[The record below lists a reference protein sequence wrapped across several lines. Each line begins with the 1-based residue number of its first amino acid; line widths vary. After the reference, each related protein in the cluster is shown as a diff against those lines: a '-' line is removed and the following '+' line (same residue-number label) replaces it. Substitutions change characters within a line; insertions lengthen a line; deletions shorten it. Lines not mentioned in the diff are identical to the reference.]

1 MSVVEP
7 LAKVTPSCC
16 TEAPANSGAIG
27 APPITA
33 AGGSDQSLGRDI
45 LLYLRNLLRDRRVLM
60 AIAAPVIVGGAVLN
74 WGWLVAVGA
83 APLILALAPCAA
95 MCALGLCAMGKD
107 GKSCGKSET
116 PAPAAEDGGTAA
128 ARQVTRREPNAS
140 SQ

>member
-7 LAKVTPSCC
+7 SAKVTPSCC

-60 AIAAPVIVGGAVLN
+60 AIAAAVIVGGAVLN

-95 MCALGLCAMGKD
+95 MCALGLCAMGKG

-116 PAPAAEDGGTAA
+116 PAQAADGGTPA
-128 ARQVTRREPNAS
+128 ARQVARREPNDS